1 MMSTSE
7 LGETPDPATAKA
19 APDEATPGEP
29 GTPHRENGEKPS
41 SHGASLHWQ
50 DLLLLASVAA
60 CLVIAATAWYLLKEF
75 ASLLRPLL
83 LAVFLC
89 YVILPSHHRLTRR
102 IPPFASIVVLAGV
115 SVGLMVLVAL
125 QILGSAAQLS
135 EEMPRLIARGEAILL
150 SVEGY
155 FIEHLPHWLA
165 EGAREVARGQT
176 QSAGRLQ
183 QAVGILAS
191 AAADTLTEAV
201 LVGIYLI
208 FLLVEAGRVPRRI
221 EGAFTGAN
229 AGEIL
234 GVVGNINEAMAGYLH
249 VKVKASLVLALP
261 ATVVLWA
268 FGVKFAAMWGLLT
281 FLLNFIP
288 YLGSIISCGTPI
300 LLAYLQMD
308 SMGTPTVVAVLLIG
322 IHTLSAYVVEP
333 AMTGRAVGLS
343 PLIILLALSFWG
355 LCWGVTGMLLAVPL
369 TVMVKIVLENIEFMR
384 PVARLMAED

>member
-1 MMSTSE
+1 MSTQE
-7 LGETPDPATAKA
+7 LGEPPDPAHAKP
-19 APDEATPGEP
+19 APDDAPP
-29 GTPHRENGEKPS
+29 SPSAPDHSAIPEKPPH
-41 SHGASLHWQ
+41 HGESNRWQ
-50 DLLLLASVAA
+50 DRLLIASVAG
-60 CLVIAATAWYLLKEF
+60 CLVIAATGWYLLKEF
-75 ASLLRPLL
+75 APLLRPLF
-83 LAVFLC
+83 LATFFC
-89 YVILPSHHRLTRR
+89 YVILPSHRRLTQR

-115 SVGLMVLVAL
+115 SVGFMVLVAL
-125 QILGSAAQLS
+125 QILGSAAQLT
-135 EEMPRLIARGEAILL
+135 EEMPRLIARGEAIVLN
-150 SVEGY
+150 VETY
-155 FIEHLPHWLA
+155 IIEHLPPWLA

-183 QAVGILAS
+183 QAVSILAA

-221 EGAFTGAN
+221 EGAFTGDRAS
-229 AGEIL
+229 EIL
-234 GVVGNINEAMAGYLH
+234 SVVGNINEAMAGYLL

-300 LLAYLQMD
+300 LLAYLQME
-308 SMGTPTVVAVLLIG
+308 SLTTPTVVAALLIS

-355 LCWGVTGMLLAVPL
+355 LCWGLTGMLLAVPL
-369 TVMVKIVLENIEFMR
+369 TVMMKIVLENVEFTR
-384 PVARLMAED
+384 PVAHLMAED